1 MRYYFQGN
9 ARVHSRA
16 GQGGE
21 VLRGIRS
28 RTWRAESRAEEGRIK
43 ERRGQRRAQSA
54 ISLFV

>member
-1 MRYYFQGN
+1 MFKATRGCTAGQG
-9 ARVHSRA
+9 RA
-16 GQGGE
+16 GQSGT